1 MHCSDMVSHSDNHH
15 SPPPDL
21 PHFVPPPP
29 TSANHNLRKSA
40 AGGPSARDRHAKING
55 CGRRV
60 RIPALAAA
68 RIFQLTR
75 ELGNRSDGDTVE
87 WLLRQAE
94 PSIIAATGTGIVP
107 EESVSNSSRA
117 AATTTTA
124 VTYPPI
130 AAPISV
136 ALPPPE
142 PNCRLDLFQPQPQ
155 PSNPAM
161 ALDFSLNGYHQTPPF
176 MALLLQPATADT
188 EVDSYRRAAE
198 DYQ

>member
-1 MHCSDMVSHSDNHH
+1 MHSSDMVSHSDNHH
-15 SPPPDL
+15 SPPPDVT
-21 PHFVPPPP
+21 HFIPPPP
-29 TSANHNLRKSA
+29 TTATQKSRKSA
-40 AGGPSARDRHAKING
+40 AAGPSARDRHAKING

-117 AATTTTA
+117 AAAAA

-130 AAPISV
+130 AAAVSV

-142 PNCRLDLFQPQPQ
+142 PNCRLDLFQPQP
-155 PSNPAM
+155 SNPAL
-161 ALDFSLNGYHQTPPF
+161 ALDFSLNGYHQPPF

-188 EVDSYRRAAE
+188 EVNSNRRAAE